1 MAGRIAWVDEDERIW
16 SPERKMLLA
25 LGIDVESFVDASAAY
40 SILRNQANASHG
52 LLILDV
58 MLQQGSDQSIFSDR
72 ATNMGSET
80 GLVLAR
86 KLCEARSDLPR
97 ILFFSRS
104 TDPVIVASIERATQE
119 LNALY
124 LKKSPRTSG
133 PHFIDFLSKNKLI

>member
-1 MAGRIAWVDEDERIW
+1 MADRIAWVDEDERIW

-25 LGIDVESFVDASAAY
+25 LGIEVESFVDASAAY
-40 SILRNQANASHG
+40 SILGNKANGSHK

-58 MLQQGSDQSIFSDR
+58 MLQQGSDQSVFSDR

-86 KLCEARSDLPR
+86 KLCEARNDLPK

-104 TDPVIVASIERATQE
+104 TDPVIVSSIEKATQE

-124 LKKSPRTSG
+124 LKKSPKTSG
-133 PHFIDFLSKNKLI
+133 PHFLEFLKKYKLI